1 MTIVKWLS
9 IGLLLLALLFWS
21 SSPRYGFTVELF
33 VGSAAASLAWQAMRE
48 KRGRW
53 TAAFLAVMAYFC
65 AAAAEALWNP
75 LAPAI
80 LLGGATGS
88 LAIVFSIAVFMLS
101 FFALKARP
109 RMSMAPIVDRPAA
122 GEAL

>member
-1 MTIVKWLS
+1 MPIVKWLS
-9 IGLLLLALLFWS
+9 IGLLLLTLLWS
-21 SSPRYGFTVELF
+21 SSSHYGLTVELL
-33 VGSAAASLAWQAMRE
+33 VGSAAVSLAWQAIRE
-48 KRGRW
+48 RRGGW
-53 TAAFLAVMAYFC
+53 TAAYLGVAAYFC
-65 AAAAEALWNP
+65 AAAAAAVLNP
-75 LAPAI
+75 LSPAI

-109 RMSMAPIVDRPAA
+109 RMSMAPLAERARA